1 MSLSERDR
9 CLIWHPFTQEKLTP
23 PPMPIKQAKGC
34 YLIDEQ
40 DNEYLDL
47 VSSWWVNIHG
57 HAQPQIAQAIYKQ
70 CLTLEHVIFARFTH
84 EPAVKLCENLRKL
97 LPDQLCRFFFSDNG
111 STSVEVSLKMA
122 YQYWKNLGKEKNLF
136 LSFIGGYHGDT
147 VGCMS
152 VGQQSHF
159 HDPFK
164 GLCFEVRFVPYAD
177 TWEGDTA
184 VVEKE
189 VEAIKIMNEHLAKCG
204 DQIAALI
211 IEPLLQGAAGMRM
224 CRPQFIAA
232 IVQLARKHQILV
244 IFDEVAAGFGR
255 TGTNFAH
262 EQVGVVPDFLCLS
275 KGITGGFL
283 PLAVTVTTEKVYAA
297 FLGESHDKTFLHG
310 HSYTANPVG
319 CAAAIASLELLSS
332 QRTQQSIRDIGDV
345 HQEQI
350 FDLQREFG
358 CIEHARTLGTI
369 AAFELELDNLQ
380 LFADICRSK
389 GIIIR
394 PLGKT
399 VYMMPPYCITRD
411 ELKRAYNILRT
422 CIQESLSRNE

>member
-1 MSLSERDR
+1 
-9 CLIWHPFTQEKLTP
+9 
-23 PPMPIKQAKGC
+23 MPIKRAQGS

-57 HAQPQIAQAIYKQ
+57 HAQPQIARAIYQQ

-84 EPAVKLCENLRKL
+84 EPAVQLCENLRTL
-97 LPDQLCRFFFSDNG
+97 LPDQLRRFFFSDNG
-111 STSVEVSLKMA
+111 STSVEVALKMA
-122 YQYWKNLGKEKNLF
+122 YQYWKNVGKEKKLF
-136 LSFIGGYHGDT
+136 LSFVGGYHGDT

-164 GLCFEVRFVPYAD
+164 GLCFDVLFVPYAD
-177 TWEGDTA
+177 TWPGDTS

-189 VEAIKIMNEHLAKCG
+189 EQAIKVMSKHLAECG
-204 DQIAALI
+204 DRIAALI
-211 IEPLLQGAAGMRM
+211 VEPLLQGAAGMRM

-232 IVQLARKHQILV
+232 VVQLAREHQILV
-244 IFDEVAAGFGR
+244 IFDEVAVGFGR

-283 PLAVTVTTEKVYAA
+283 PLAITVTTERVYGA
-297 FLGESHDKTFLHG
+297 FLGDSYDKTFLHG

-319 CAAAIASLELLSS
+319 CAAAIASLELLRS
-332 QRTQQSIRDIGDV
+332 QRTQQSIRDIRDV
-345 HQEQI
+345 HNEQI
-350 FDLQREFG
+350 FDLQKEFSYVK
-358 CIEHARTLGTI
+358 HARTVGTV

-380 LFADICRSK
+380 LFADKCRSK

-399 VYMMPPYCITRD
+399 VYMMPPYCVTRN
-411 ELKRAYNILRT
+411 ELERAYTVIRT
-422 CIQESLSRNE
+422 CIEEML